1 MKMNNSHKTQRGF
14 SLLELIIMI
23 VLLGILAVT
32 IGSRFNGTR
41 GFAEFAYQSKLVSSL
56 RTMQTR
62 GMQDTRRGFCFK
74 LNFTTLPSAFG
85 PPTTQYNTSDS
96 SASCANTVDYGL
108 ANSLSTSATE
118 MLEQNITI
126 SSVLDATTAITAI
139 GFDNLGRPLTSANN
153 CSSGCRIELS
163 GEQVVAVCVEA
174 QGFIHVCP

>member
-1 MKMNNSHKTQRGF
+1 MNNSHKIQQGF
-14 SLLELIIMI
+14 SLVELIIMI

-41 GFAEFAYQSKLVSSL
+41 GFSEFAYQNKLVSSL

-62 GMQDTRRGFCFK
+62 SMQDTRKGFCFK
-74 LNFTTLPSAFG
+74 LNFTTFPAAFG

-96 SASCANTVDYGL
+96 GASCNTSIDYSLAGSLGTSASEM
-108 ANSLSTSATE
+108 TE
-118 MLEQNITI
+118 QGVNI
-126 SSVLDATTAITAI
+126 SSILDATSSITAI

-153 CSSGCRIELS
+153 CNSGCRIELS

-174 QGFIHVCP
+174 QGYIHVCS